1 MNFNDIYLLSP
12 QISIAAVAILTILG
26 DLVIA
31 QKRAVM
37 LIALIGLIVPLGFA
51 LSLSLIHI

>member
-51 LSLSLIHI
+51 LSFGV